1 MWNQND
7 KVEIENAIQ
16 YACSDVR
23 NWTFLEVG
31 AWRTIVYRKIFVDAL
46 KARGED
52 FQFFSLVTNQEKYLQ
67 VEEMYREEEK
77 ERRSRA
83 ASTLFHHSATASS
96 FSCPPRYTTTP
107 LALTLTLPGV
117 SAHQLAL

>member
-31 AWRTIVYRKIFVDAL
+31 ASRTIVYRKLFVDAL

-52 FQFFSLVTNQEKYLQ
+52 FQFFSLVTNQEKYFQ
-67 VEEMYREEEK
+67 VEEMYREEENV
-77 ERRSRA
+77 SI
-83 ASTLFHHSATASS
+83 LHSKLSYRHLLEIEEMFA
-96 FSCPPRYTTTP
+96 
-107 LALTLTLPGV
+107 V
-117 SAHQLAL
+117 